1 MRKPNSLVENLGRA
15 IRKHRCA
22 KGLTQEKLAELAGL
36 HRSYIADV
44 ERGARNITVSTLV
57 SVATA
62 LGTTISELTVGIDS
76 KLFL

>member
-1 MRKPNSLVENLGRA
+1 MRKPNSLSENLGRA
-15 IRKHRCA
+15 IQKRRCA

-36 HRSYIADV
+36 HRSYIGDV
-44 ERGARNITVSTLV
+44 ERGARNITVSTLT